1 MKPEKPRITLCMIV
15 KDETHVI
22 ERCLKSAAPFIDR
35 YDITDTGSTDG
46 TQDLIKKTMDEL
58 GVPGTVH
65 QSDWKGF
72 GDHNGQIGSRSESLR
87 NAETSDCDF
96 AWVIDADDSL
106 ESGEIIVPNDLSV
119 DGYSV
124 RIARGDFVWWRNQ
137 IFNLKNATWRYVGV
151 LHEYATCDK
160 EQPNCRKLEGN
171 YNLTARTEGARNVGI
186 TPQEKYSR
194 DAETIKKALEDE
206 PDNQRYWFYLAQ
218 SYFDSQQWDKS
229 REAYLKRA
237 EAGGWAEEVFYSLY
251 RAAIIDGIQN
261 KPLEIIA
268 QSFLKSF
275 QAKPDRAE
283 PLFNLARIYRLNGMP
298 AVAYMYARMGL
309 EIPYP
314 QNDILFIQEEVY
326 RYGILDEVGATA
338 YYAGKPHVGYAA
350 CKKLIDENL
359 VSEGDKARVI
369 ENLRSYEK
377 ILGQM
382 QQHEMQQNMN
392 QQMKEY
398 AEKQKKKQEKKE
410 SKKNKVK
417 KPTKTPSIHTQYKS
431 RKKAKS

>member
-1 MKPEKPRITLCMIV
+1 
-15 KDETHVI
+15 
-22 ERCLKSAAPFIDR
+22 
-35 YDITDTGSTDG
+35 
-46 TQDLIKKTMDEL
+46 
-58 GVPGTVH
+58 
-65 QSDWKGF
+65 
-72 GDHNGQIGSRSESLR
+72 
-87 NAETSDCDF
+87 
-96 AWVIDADDSL
+96 
-106 ESGEIIVPNDLSV
+106 
-119 DGYSV
+119 
-124 RIARGDFVWWRNQ
+124 
-137 IFNLKNATWRYVGV
+137 
-151 LHEYATCDK
+151 
-160 EQPNCRKLEGN
+160 
-171 YNLTARTEGARNVGI
+171 
-186 TPQEKYSR
+186 
-194 DAETIKKALEDE
+194 
-206 PDNQRYWFYLAQ
+206 
-218 SYFDSQQWDKS
+218 
-229 REAYLKRA
+229 
-237 EAGGWAEEVFYSLY
+237 
-251 RAAIIDGIQN
+251 
-261 KPLEIIA
+261 
-268 QSFLKSF
+268 
-275 QAKPDRAE
+275 
-283 PLFNLARIYRLNGMP
+283 
-298 AVAYMYARMGL
+298 MYARMGL

>member
-1 MKPEKPRITLCMIV
+1 
-15 KDETHVI
+15 
-22 ERCLKSAAPFIDR
+22 
-35 YDITDTGSTDG
+35 
-46 TQDLIKKTMDEL
+46 
-58 GVPGTVH
+58 
-65 QSDWKGF
+65 
-72 GDHNGQIGSRSESLR
+72 
-87 NAETSDCDF
+87 
-96 AWVIDADDSL
+96 L